1 LCVCLYFY
9 CVKVQALVMI
19 LSTKHYQTTEK
30 NVMPLCRIVLLYSW
44 LSIVVRHPT
53 TDHVSVGKTGMV

>member
-1 LCVCLYFY
+1 MV
-9 CVKVQALVMI
+9 
-19 LSTKHYQTTEK
+19 LSTKHYQTTEE

-44 LSIVVRHPT
+44 LTIVARHPT